1 MTVEAAIEAEIRRL
15 HFAEHWKVGTI
26 AAQLSV
32 HADVVRRVLRL
43 DAPRTPPPPRP
54 RLIDPYVEF
63 IAETLRRYPRLR
75 ATRIYDMLRERGYRG
90 SARTVREHVAAV
102 RPTPRR
108 EAFLRVESLAGEQ
121 AQIDWAHVGD
131 IDVPGGRRALWAFVM
146 VLAYSRAMWGE
157 LVFDL
162 TVHSL
167 CRSLVRASLH
177 FGGSTRQWL
186 FDNPK
191 SVVIERHADAARFH
205 PRLLELCGA
214 MHVQPRLC
222 AVASPEHKGKVERAI
237 RYLRDRFL
245 AGRSFA
251 SIEDGNRQL
260 DVFVHDIAMARPHPR
275 LPGVTVAQA
284 FEAERPRLLALPDP
298 LPPTEEVR
306 PVAVDKTAFARLDTN
321 LYSVPHEHAGGTLT
335 LVADDREVRLL
346 DGSACVAQHPRC
358 WGYKQVLEESAHRKA
373 LLDER
378 RAARSLKGRDL
389 LRAQVPGV
397 DALLARWVEGGR
409 NLGSLVA
416 RTVKLLEL
424 YGDEILADAV
434 AEALAR
440 GVSDIGALAVACEQR
455 RRASGRA
462 VPVAVELDSRIPDRD
477 VIPHELEGYDVRRK
491 R

>member
-1 MTVEAAIEAEIRRL
+1 MTAPAVVEAEIRRL

-32 HADVVRRVLRL
+32 HADVVRRVLGL
-43 DAPRTPPPPRP
+43 DTPRKPPPPRP
-54 RLIDPYVEF
+54 RLIEPYIDFV
-63 IAETLRRYPRLR
+63 AETLHQYPRLR

-108 EAFLRVESLAGEQ
+108 EAFLRIESLPGEQ
-121 AQIDWAHVGD
+121 AQIDWAHIGN

-146 VLAYSRAMWGE
+146 VLGYSRAMWGE

-167 CRSLVRASLH
+167 CRSLVRASVH

-205 PRLLELCGA
+205 PQLLELCGA

-245 AGRSFA
+245 AGRRFA
-251 SIEDGNRQL
+251 SIDDGNHQL
-260 DVFVHDIAMARPHPR
+260 ETFLRDIAMARPHPR

-284 FEAERPRLLALPDP
+284 FEVERPRLLALPVA
-298 LPPTEEVR
+298 LPATEEVR

-335 LVADDREVRLL
+335 LVADDREVRFL
-346 DGSACVAQHPRC
+346 DGSTCVARFQRC
-358 WGYKQVLEESAHRKA
+358 WGYKQVFEDPAHRKA

-378 RAARSLKGRDL
+378 RAARDLKGRDL
-389 LRAQVPGV
+389 LRAQVPGI
-397 DALLARWVEGGR
+397 DALLARWVEAGR

-416 RTVKLLEL
+416 RAVKLLEL
-424 YGDEILADAV
+424 YGEQILTEAV

-440 GVSDIGALAVACEQR
+440 GVSDIGALAVLCEQH
-455 RRASGRA
+455 RRASGRE
-462 VPVAVELDSRIPDRD
+462 VPVPVELDARIPDRD
-477 VIPHELEGYDVRRK
+477 VIPHDLEGYDVRRK